1 MTAYIVVLD
10 YEILDEEGVADCAR
24 GLAELVEA
32 NGGKYLMRGG
42 PAEAF
47 GPAAAP
53 ANVTISEFE
62 SADAIRELFARED
75 MNELRMRRRDF
86 VNSATF
92 IIEGV

>member
-1 MTAYIVVLD
+1 MAAYIVTLD
-10 YEILDEEGVADCAR
+10 HEVFDEEGMADCAR

-32 NGGKYLMRGG
+32 NGGRYLMRGG
-42 PAEAF
+42 PAESF

-53 ANVTISEFE
+53 TNVTISEFE
-62 SADAIRELFARED
+62 SADAIRELFARDD
-75 MNELRMRRRDF
+75 MNDLRMRRRGF